1 MKKGEHIYVY
11 FRYKDFKYTHHGIYI
26 GDKKVIHYWKNKIR
40 CTSLDKFRCRKK
52 IHIEKYK
59 QCHTAEVVVK
69 RAKKR
74 LKEKKYNLVLNNCEH
89 FAYYCKTGKHKSE
102 QVEEIPKRVVYE
114 IDKALKGNRKK
125 VEKELIKGK
134 SKSESNRKKVEKQ
147 LIKTKTTIDKR
158 IKPAKR
164 KLKKIINRK
173 SKILK
178 FRF

>member
-26 GDKKVIHYWKNKIR
+26 GDKKVIHYWQDKIR

-52 IHIEKYK
+52 IHIKKYK
-59 QCHTAEVVVK
+59 KCDSAEVVVK

-74 LKEKKYNLVLNNCEH
+74 LKEEKYNLVLNNCEH

-102 QVEEIPKRVVYE
+102 QVEEIPTRVVYE
-114 IDKALKGNRKK
+114 IDKALQGKRKK
-125 VEKELIKGK
+125 SEKELTKTK
-134 SKSESNRKKVEKQ
+134 SKSESNRKKVEKE
-147 LIKTKTTIDKR
+147 LTKTKRTIER
-158 IKPAKR
+158 HLKPPKR

-173 SKILK
+173 LK
-178 FRF
+178 TIRLRF